1 MKHIKDITISIFAII
16 GFVALLTSFTSHNEI
31 QVAQEVVSGIP
42 AHPNN
47 DSAVRGC
54 HLYGKIKIV
63 EYGEDYKVKFVDYGE
78 DLKIKYVDYGED
90 EQGKWKLVD
99 YGENYKIKIVDYGED
114 YKVKDVD
121 YGEGCN

>member
-1 MKHIKDITISIFAII
+1 MRKIRIIITSIFAII
-16 GFVALLTSFTSHNEI
+16 GFVALLTSFTSHNDI
-31 QVAQEVVSGIP
+31 QVTQEVVSGIP

-47 DSAVRGC
+47 NAVIRGC